1 MKFKQQPVLWCQR
14 LLGVRTGIIEQRV
27 AGGESWHW
35 EQTDV
40 AIIKKYTTSELNMKC
55 GGSKNEGR
63 WWLCFRCSA
72 NEGSLLHVEATL
84 LGQPWL
90 WWRASEFFQII
101 LLSEKGIERCYQNPS
116 QKKKQLSRRQLL
128 AAYCIFIMQEQRGSG
143 RSMLCQS
150 VLKHL
155 RHSSSVMKSVEK
167 RGIWQNV
174 LRTLFYHKCF
184 VSQSF
189 SQGCS
194 LTRNYKSVWI
204 FDGRR
209 KLFLSLLRAWDKLR
223 FLIR

>member
-1 MKFKQQPVLWCQR
+1 M
-14 LLGVRTGIIEQRV
+14 GAARTKGDGDF
-27 AGGESWHW
+27 A
-35 EQTDV
+35 
-40 AIIKKYTTSELNMKC
+40 
-55 GGSKNEGR
+55 
-63 WWLCFRCSA
+63 SA
-72 NEGSLLHVEATL
+72 ARPMEGSLLHVEATL
-84 LGQPWL
+84 VGQPWL
-90 WWRASEFFQII
+90 WWRASEFFFQII
-101 LLSEKGIERCYQNPS
+101 LLSEKGIERCYQKPS
-116 QKKKQLSRRQLL
+116 KKKKKKLSRRQLL

-209 KLFLSLLRAWDKLR
+209 KLFLSLLSAWDKLR

>member
-1 MKFKQQPVLWCQR
+1 M
-14 LLGVRTGIIEQRV
+14 GAVRTKEDGDFASAARPMRVVCCTLKRHWLVNHGCDEQV
-27 AGGESWHW
+27 
-35 EQTDV
+35 
-40 AIIKKYTTSELNMKC
+40 
-55 GGSKNEGR
+55 
-63 WWLCFRCSA
+63 
-72 NEGSLLHVEATL
+72 
-84 LGQPWL
+84 
-90 WWRASEFFQII
+90 I
-101 LLSEKGIERCYQNPS
+101 LLSEKGLEKCNQKPS
-116 QKKKQLSRRQLL
+116 KKKKKKLSRRQLF

-174 LRTLFYHKCF
+174 VRTLFYHKCF

-189 SQGCS
+189 LQRCS